1 MEPSEAVRVPQNQRD
16 VRRVLPDFTHHRS
29 GFIQITLRVNLRH
42 IRLRVAQRHLRSL
55 KSELA
60 VNLSGSSMPELVRR
74 PTMCGSPFKL

>member
-42 IRLRVAQRHLRSL
+42 IRLGVAQSHLGRL
-55 KSELA
+55 KSDPA
-60 VNLSGSSMPELVRR
+60 ADHRQVPNA
-74 PTMCGSPFKL
+74 